1 MPKRTNKFQQ
11 VIYMMQKQLADNA
24 VVTESKLLE
33 NIRTGATAEVD
44 TLMRKYLEHWQSSA
58 QTQVAYC
65 RQHNIPI
72 HVFSYYKKK
81 LGSTV
86 SESPSNGKNNQL
98 IPIHLISEATAVEPI
113 QVNHT
118 NGFSLQINPEDVT
131 HLKPL
136 LELLSS
142 IA

>member
-1 MPKRTNKFQQ
+1 MIPHAKDA
-11 VIYMMQKQLADNA
+11 MMKQHID
-24 VVTESKLLE
+24 
-33 NIRTGATAEVD
+33 
-44 TLMRKYLEHWQSSA
+44 YWQSSSL
-58 QTQVAYC
+58 TQVEYC
-65 RQHNIPI
+65 RQHNIPT

-81 LGSTV
+81 LGSGV
-86 SESPSNGKNNQL
+86 SESPRSSNQL
-98 IPIHLISEATAVEPI
+98 IPINLISEHTAVESI

-118 NGFSLQINPEDVT
+118 NGFSLQINPEDDIA